1 LVVDQ
6 PSSEG
11 SANLSRPVSCDS
23 VYAFAPPSVALP
35 AISSP
40 CSAFSGSIA
49 ISIVSGPFGYAN
61 LDSKGLSEG
70 FSLASKLS
78 EVWSDFGVGVS
89 PPPDSQKEVVLA
101 SPVDTPMFSAQP
113 LVWFSKMGFGRR
125 WLLRLQQM

>member
-61 LDSKGLSEG
+61 LDSKGLS
-70 FSLASKLS
+70 
-78 EVWSDFGVGVS
+78 VGVS